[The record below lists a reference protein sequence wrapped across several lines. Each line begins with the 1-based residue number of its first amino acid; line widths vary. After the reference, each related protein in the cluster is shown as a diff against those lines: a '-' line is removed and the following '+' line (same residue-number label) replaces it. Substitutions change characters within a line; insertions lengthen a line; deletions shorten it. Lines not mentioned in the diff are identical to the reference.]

1 MRRSI
6 SREHGGNMVSTAI
19 ARSLGQSVRVRPSL
33 DRSGACETSTER
45 MAVHLAWENWRRR
58 NPVTIRRNIALNSR
72 RRFLITV
79 SDMIR
84 IHDPIY

>member
-19 ARSLGQSVRVRPSL
+19 PRSLGQSVRPSL

-45 MAVHLAWENWRRR
+45 MVVHLAWENWRRR

-72 RRFLITV
+72 RRFLITI
-79 SDMIR
+79 SDIVR
-84 IHDPIY
+84 IH